1 MTRSEILT
9 RYRRLRQ
16 ISKEHH
22 YAILGII
29 APDVLLDWAKRLGLT
44 AGKKVVLESEHE
56 MTLAEDLA
64 TYLPKLGRSH
74 PLDRYARAAQ
84 FSPGS
89 DEALVLAAM
98 RHARF
103 SVWRVERRHETAG
116 LILRDVMRGEEI
128 WLVDETMEK
137 NPPLGVEIA
146 GRLLRPEGFAMTAR
160 IVVPVN
166 LDLLK
171 DVFDRTPAVRRVEG
185 DLLAEDPRFA
195 VGIYRAAVATGAM
208 DSVRL
213 KR

>member
-1 MTRSEILT
+1 MTRTEILT

-22 YAILGII
+22 HAVLGII

-44 AGKKVVLESEHE
+44 EGKKVVLESEHE

-64 TYLPKLGRSH
+64 TYLTRPGRSH

-89 DEALVLAAM
+89 DEALVLEAM

-116 LILRDVMRGEEI
+116 LILWDVMRGEET

-137 NPPLGVEIA
+137 TPPLGVEIA

-171 DVFDRTPAVRRVEG
+171 EVFDRTPAVRRADR

-195 VGIYRAAVATGAM
+195 IGIYRAAVATGAM